1 MTFFKL
7 YGGGESMNGGAGSM
21 NGGTGRIFPNLLH
34 IRLRLIEFVLLLH
47 APPFVNLHPHNW
59 VK

>member
-1 MTFFKL
+1 
-7 YGGGESMNGGAGSM
+7 MNGGAGSM